1 MVDLASA
8 AAATAT
14 VVGLLS
20 EFIAHRK
27 SHQAATFDEFQ
38 AWLAEHRHED
48 VVALLKSNEKVSIG
62 LKALFNESSE
72 KILAKLDALD
82 AALAM
87 YASRVAGFAE
97 VAAAVRP
104 SSVLSE
110 QALMI
115 LRRMRDGGTS
125 KVLHH
130 SRGMS
135 YGGIDLVAMDGSAGT
150 IEPTEQQFI
159 EDDLRILVALG
170 LLRISLNPRGHNL
183 YHYTRAA
190 QALLAAM
197 S

>member
-20 EFIAHRK
+20 DFISHRK
-27 SHQAATFDEFQ
+27 SQQAATFDEFQ
-38 AWLAEHRHED
+38 AWLAEHRHEE
-48 VVALLKSNEKVSIG
+48 VVALLRSNEKVSIS

-82 AALAM
+82 TALAM
-87 YASRVAGFAE
+87 YASQVAGFAE

-115 LRRMRDGGTS
+115 LRRMQEGGTS

-130 SRGMS
+130 HRGLS
-135 YGGIDLVAMDGSAGT
+135 GGIDLVGMDGSAGT
-150 IEPTEQQFI
+150 IEPADQQFI

-170 LLRISLNPRGHNL
+170 LLRVSLNPRGQNL

-190 QALLAAM
+190 QALLGAM